1 MGYMSWLY
9 ITRLFDERI
18 CGIVLCILR
27 HYFGHVALCCV
38 KCGPLLGDLSHS
50 VHSALPLDVSME
62 FAFRN
67 HGIQLMWNSVD
78 SMRPALIWEGTCYI
92 RLPEVHNSVASQI
105 HNGGVWNVRST
116 LPDYHT
122 KYQGECIR
130 HGAIQV
136 GLAQWVDLSGLT
148 SYIYQSIYIC
158 NFCMYWKFL
167 DCILCVYFRI
177 V

>member
-1 MGYMSWLY
+1 MSN
-9 ITRLFDERI
+9 
-18 CGIVLCILR
+18 
-27 HYFGHVALCCV
+27 VARCW
-38 KCGPLLGDLSHS
+38 GSHS

-78 SMRPALIWEGTCYI
+78 SMPPALIWEGTCYI

-136 GLAQWVDLSGLT
+136 GLAQWVDISGLT

-158 NFCMYWKFL
+158 INMWFL
-167 DCILCVYFRI
+167 HILKISRLYFVRICPHCVDFGTR
-177 V
+177 VVH